1 MTLLRWP
8 RQHRKCIIFASCWI
22 EILRICQTTGATK
35 IRAILWENLILHVPK
50 LCSLFDRF
58 QNCFRFSS
66 MAFPSNVGTFSQ
78 RLLVLHAC
86 KQTKQIHLCWLWS
99 SQKQPESQIQAEV
112 VPKPKQAVD
121 VGHRAAKTLVNLQT
135 SLRFLDSTLWSSTW
149 PSRLHVGPVAVLR
162 YNYLLTTT
170 EQFCF
175 LRKKYP
181 PNIHISGLYLN
192 GRTPHRGLFD
202 GHFHCYISRWVFHKD
217 LSAPLDQKIRS
228 NLLPRKSFSSCHLRL
243 QHWAAHVIHQ
253 QSTTLKQWVTD
264 FPAVVF
270 HISRWYLS

>member
-1 MTLLRWP
+1 MRSNNQRELLVP
-8 RQHRKCIIFASCWI
+8 HHRLDFRLVPLLGLQNHPGSDFA
-22 EILRICQTTGATK
+22 QVATSTSKQMYPFCNLLSWDPSDLSNNRGKK

-58 QNCFRFSS
+58 QNCFCFSS

-121 VGHRAAKTLVNLQT
+121 VGHRAAKILVNLQT
-135 SLRFLDSTLWSSTW
+135 NLRFLDSTLWSSTW

-162 YNYLLTTT
+162 YNYLLTNT
-170 EQFCF
+170 EQFCYF
-175 LRKKYP
+175 EEE
-181 PNIHISGLYLN
+181 IS
-192 GRTPHRGLFD
+192 
-202 GHFHCYISRWVFHKD
+202 S
-217 LSAPLDQKIRS
+217 
-228 NLLPRKSFSSCHLRL
+228 
-243 QHWAAHVIHQ
+243 
-253 QSTTLKQWVTD
+253 
-264 FPAVVF
+264 
-270 HISRWYLS
+270 